1 MKGMK
6 DSGKQKLL
14 IVDDDEDLRTQMKWA
29 LAQDYKILLAE
40 DRPGAVAAMRKEQPA
55 VITLDLGLPPLPA
68 GVEEGFAA
76 LDDILNEY
84 GQTKVIIIT
93 GRGEKENALRAVEKG
108 AYDFF
113 YKPIQLDEL
122 KVVLRRAFHLSRL
135 EGEQRTLQK
144 RLSGDTFE
152 GMLGTSP
159 KMQEIYAVTRKVSTT
174 DAPVLIMGES
184 GTGKELVARAMHRLS
199 VRQAKPFIVINCG
212 AIPENLLESEL
223 FGHEKGAF
231 TGAHIQRKGRFEMA
245 EGGTLFLDEI
255 GELPPSLQVKL
266 LRFLQERV
274 IERIG
279 GREQIDVDARVVAA
293 TNRDLKEAMK
303 DGNFREDLYF
313 RLGVILM
320 SLPPLRERGGDI
332 ILLAKAFLERY
343 ADENRRKINGFT
355 DQAIAAI
362 AQYEWPGNV
371 RELENRIKR
380 AVIMAEGA
388 KIIPADLDMAEVAP
402 AAEGAK
408 IIPGHLDTAEVAP
421 ATEGV
426 KIISAEAAP
435 AGVPAPASK
444 YEKMRLKEARES
456 LEKEMLA
463 KALSGNKGNLTRVAT
478 ELGISRPTLY
488 DLMEKFGI
496 PKE

>member
-1 MKGMK
+1 
-6 DSGKQKLL
+6 
-14 IVDDDEDLRTQMKWA
+14 
-29 LAQDYKILLAE
+29 
-40 DRPGAVAAMRKEQPA
+40 
-55 VITLDLGLPPLPA
+55 
-68 GVEEGFAA
+68 
-76 LDDILNEY
+76 
-84 GQTKVIIIT
+84 
-93 GRGEKENALRAVEKG
+93 
-108 AYDFF
+108 
-113 YKPIQLDEL
+113 
-122 KVVLRRAFHLSRL
+122 
-135 EGEQRTLQK
+135 
-144 RLSGDTFE
+144 
-152 GMLGTSP
+152 
-159 KMQEIYAVTRKVSTT
+159 
-174 DAPVLIMGES
+174 
-184 GTGKELVARAMHRLS
+184 
-199 VRQAKPFIVINCG
+199 VINCG

-255 GELPPSLQVKL
+255 GELPLSLQVKL

-343 ADENRRKINGFT
+343 ADENRRKIKGFT

-408 IIPGHLDTAEVAP
+408 IIPGHLDMAEV
-421 ATEGV
+421 
-426 KIISAEAAP
+426 AP